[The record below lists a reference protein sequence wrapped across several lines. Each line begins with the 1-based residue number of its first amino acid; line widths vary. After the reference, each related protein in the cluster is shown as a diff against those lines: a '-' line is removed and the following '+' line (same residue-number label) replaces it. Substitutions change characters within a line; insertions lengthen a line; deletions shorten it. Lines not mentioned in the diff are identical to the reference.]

1 MTKSDANIELTHS
14 YTPYQIKEGES
25 YMSDEQRAHFKEML
39 SSLKGELMQEVD
51 KTVSHMKQDS
61 VNYSDIN
68 DRASQEEEF
77 SIELRNR
84 DRERKL
90 IKKIDESLN
99 RVDSDEFGYCESCG
113 EEIGLRRLEARP
125 TATLCIECKTL
136 AEMREKHQAD

>member
-1 MTKSDANIELTHS
+1 MTKTDNNMDLNHS
-14 YTPYQIKEGES
+14 YKPYTMKNGEAYMNENQKE
-25 YMSDEQRAHFKEML
+25 HFRGML
-39 SSLKGELMQEVD
+39 GNLKNELMQEVD
-51 KTVSHMKQDS
+51 KTVSHMKKDS
-61 VNYSDIN
+61 VNYSDLN

-99 RVDSDEFGYCESCG
+99 RVGSEDFGYCEECG

-136 AEMREKHQAD
+136 SEMRERHQAD

>member
-1 MTKSDANIELTHS
+1 MPKTENNNDTGHS
-14 YTPYQIKEGES
+14 YKPYKPKKGEN
-25 YMSDEQRAHFKEML
+25 YMSDAQKAHFKDIL
-39 SSLKGELMQEVD
+39 SNLKNDLMQEVD

-61 VNYSDIN
+61 VNYADLN

-99 RVDSDEFGYCESCG
+99 RVDSEDFGFCEECG

>member
-61 VNYSDIN
+61 VNYPDIN

-84 DRERKL
+84 DRGRKL